1 MDINNLP
8 THVAVIMDGNGR
20 WAKKRGLPRNMGH
33 RKGAE
38 TLVKLV
44 KYANQ
49 KGIKYLT
56 VYAFSSE
63 NWNRPQ
69 SEVDY
74 LMKLP
79 FEFLNKFDK
88 NFGKENIKIKVIG
101 RRDRLPME
109 LINKIN
115 EIETKTINNT
125 GLTFIIALNYGSQDE
140 LIDAINEIS
149 KQNIIVTKESFNNY
163 LYTRDIPDVDLMIR
177 TSGEYR
183 LSNFLLWQLAYSE
196 LYFTD
201 ILWPDFNQKCFDEAL
216 VNYSKRERRFGGL
229 K

>member
-8 THVAVIMDGNGR
+8 THVAIIMDGNGR

-38 TLVKLV
+38 TLVKIV

-88 NFGKENIKIKVIG
+88 NFGKENIRIKVIG
-101 RRDRLPME
+101 RREKLPME
-109 LINKIN
+109 LINKIK

-125 GLTFIIALNYGSQDE
+125 GLTFVIALNYGSQDE

>member
-1 MDINNLP
+1 MDNNNLP
-8 THVAVIMDGNGR
+8 THIAIIMDGNGR

-33 RKGAE
+33 RKGSE
-38 TLVKLV
+38 TLMKAI

-101 RRDRLPME
+101 RRDKLSME
-109 LINKIN
+109 LINKIK

-149 KQNIIVTKESFNNY
+149 KQNITVTKESFNNY
-163 LYTRDIPDVDLMIR
+163 LYTKDIPDVDLMIR